1 MHDENNVLDVSTKD
15 ELFQFVM
22 MRQIFLL
29 FGQKLIDTSNADE
42 VFDSINEKEIV
53 LPTGKRV
60 KVKLYKDEQKVY
72 VSQIQ
77 NSLLTYITINIFEGV
92 KRYCNKTNQ
101 HSKFTNQK
109 WYLYFYI
116 IRNSISHD
124 MRVNFGRIAKKSL
137 PVQYNTAILTF
148 EDAGKPLEPIFFDTH
163 IFWHLT
169 LDLMNFID
177 EDLN

>member
-1 MHDENNVLDVSTKD
+1 MLDENNVLDVSTKD

-29 FGQKLIDTSNADE
+29 FGQKIINTSNADE
-42 VFDSINEKEIV
+42 VFDSINGKEIT
-53 LPTGKRV
+53 LPTGKHV
-60 KVKLYKDEQKVY
+60 KVKLYKDEQQVY
-72 VSQIQ
+72 ISQIH

-101 HSKFTNQK
+101 HSKFTNK
-109 WYLYFYI
+109 NWYLYFYI

-124 MRVNFGRIAKKSL
+124 MRINFGRIPKKSL
-137 PVQYNTAILTF
+137 PVQYKTAILTF
-148 EDAGKPLEPIFFDTH
+148 EDAGKPLDSIFFDVH

-169 LDLMNFID
+169 LDLMNFIK
-177 EDLN
+177 EDLE